1 MDTSTRGGG
10 QVCRTEMLGKWK
22 WNGMIVTIVRFLPN
36 SSWPTPPICL
46 VAGFQSSFALPNFMY
61 SMFNYFP
68 TFIRSN
74 CFSRV
79 DPHVVFKPYVQVEE
93 SVVGLLSSPFP
104 TSLLLSLPSD
114 LFVYLCLYVPPASS
128 HSLIVASHTVYTVA
142 SLCEDELLYFF
153 GARTAGKACSMVR
166 FVACEG

>member
-1 MDTSTRGGG
+1 
-10 QVCRTEMLGKWK
+10 MLGKWK
-22 WNGMIVTIVRFLPN
+22 RRRNAMMVTIVRFLPN

-46 VAGFQSSFALPNFMY
+46 VARFQSSSVLPNFMY
-61 SMFNYFP
+61 SMFSYFP
-68 TFIRSN
+68 TFIHLN

-93 SVVGLLSSPFP
+93 SVVQLLSSTFP

-128 HSLIVASHTVYTVA
+128 RSLIVVSHTVYTVA
-142 SLCEDELLYFF
+142 GPREDEPPDFS
-153 GARTAGKACSMVR
+153 GARTAGEACGMVR